1 MEETEWKE
9 TKEGTDRKNRIEK
22 EKEKKTSV
30 WGVPTQVIWT
40 DVLQARR
47 RLSDP

>member
-22 EKEKKTSV
+22 EKKK
-30 WGVPTQVIWT
+30 QVCEGYP
-40 DVLQARR
+40 RK
-47 RLSDP
+47 

>member
-22 EKEKKTSV
+22 EKEKK
-30 WGVPTQVIWT
+30 QVCEGYP
-40 DVLQARR
+40 RK
-47 RLSDP
+47 